1 MEAILENMLFQFS
14 YLTWF
19 GVTILYFLVLY
30 FGLGTLF
37 LRTCK
42 FLTRNN
48 LLQRIDPREAPSL
61 QFRFEMGHSLKS
73 IFIFGFSSL
82 PIIYLI
88 RTGIIELLPNTWI
101 NILWGLV
108 LLTLWN
114 EVHFYVVHRFMHLKP
129 MMQHIHYIHHRSTVP
144 TVYSVYSF
152 HWLEAF
158 LLSTVPLTIVPF
170 IPFSIVAVFLY
181 PTVSILLNF
190 AGHCNYR
197 FGDGK
202 GDSWRLFGTAH
213 HEHHSKGRKNYGFAL
228 NLLDKL
234 FSKPTK

>member
-1 MEAILENMLFQFS
+1 M
-14 YLTWF
+14 
-19 GVTILYFLVLY
+19 
-30 FGLGTLF
+30 
-37 LRTCK
+37 R
-42 FLTRNN
+42 
-48 LLQRIDPREAPSL
+48 
-61 QFRFEMGHSLKS
+61 HSLKS
-73 IFIFGFSSL
+73 IVIFGFSSL

-88 RTGIIELLPNTWI
+88 RMDFIYLLPNTWI
-101 NILWGLV
+101 NILWGLI

-114 EVHFYVVHRFMHLKP
+114 EVHFYVIHRIMHLKP

-170 IPFSIVAVFLY
+170 IPMPIVAVFLY

-197 FGDGK
+197 FGTGR
-202 GDSWRLFGTAH
+202 GNSWRLFGTAH